1 MENNAKKTKFR
12 FFASVVDTESDEI
25 IARLRAKTI
34 KNLKRQIKRYF
45 AEEGSDWYDNT
56 DGDVLYIKDVEYET
70 LEGRKRIAEIS
81 SEVYI
86 DMDVFPERGLDYDIW
101 HDYYLTPNERRYFN
115 IVKVH

>member
-1 MENNAKKTKFR
+1 MKKEPENKFR
-12 FFASVVDTESDEI
+12 FYVTIIDTESDEQV
-25 IARLRAKTI
+25 ARLRAKNV
-34 KNLKRQIKRYF
+34 KNLKRQIRRYF
-45 AEEGSDWYDNT
+45 NEEGEAWYDNT
-56 DGDVLYIKDVEYET
+56 GCDVMYIKDLEFDT

-101 HDYYLTPNERRYFN
+101 HDYYLDQYARRYFD